1 MTNKKNAG
9 SIGSLNTKYISKERS
24 IESEVQLLH
33 EYDKKPILDLD
44 FLYPRTLYYRNKGR
58 SKRKLASKEMNVK
71 EFEIFKN
78 VQDHQKY
85 STSDMKYYNTKLSNI
100 PSTENK
106 KLKKVYGYDRSTFLT
121 NDKLLERN
129 NNLARN
135 NITES
140 SNDDIE
146 FLGTAEIEAV
156 LNEVKHREIQMMTL
170 NEPSVSDL
178 ISSTVTETTFSSNV
192 FLRKP
197 KLFTDFSFSTFLP
210 FENNNNISEYIFE
223 ANTADNDKIQHN
235 INVRSIKEDSFTLAN
250 NIENV
255 LQKKCKHKEINKT
268 KVTVENELD
277 KLRDK
282 TPGVTNS
289 TQINATSN
297 LPETNSILKS
307 SLREKH
313 HSKRNRT
320 QKNSIS
326 TTLSSHSIPIIGDD
340 YSMLSVFELLLT
352 KSHENNVMNMLYTKS
367 LPAKRKIN
375 PEENTIFDDLN
386 NRYNVTDNSSYKAIS
401 DKIAYNDY
409 VNGYKYYLNYQKNYD
424 DKKYSNLV
432 RYQAHKH
439 HKVDDIG
446 KFILNKI
453 PHLPTARLKRKFVE
467 SETLDDQE
475 ISTKSEDSWFKK
487 HFFIFLDKDPPRKFH
502 TSQTV
507 AFKESKL
514 LVSAAG
520 IDHCKQENFTT
531 SKINSFSQQ
540 RIPKDILLNDFDLD
554 SKHIT
559 SDKLLQADNKPEHT
573 YSPPEQYFNT
583 PIPMQ
588 VDEFDKFL
596 KKHDID
602 VASVMAPLSIPVPQS
617 IQRKKYD
624 KRALQD
630 SPTFTA
636 KDVAALEVVVDLLKS
651 TQGMEDKETTILE
664 SNRNKNMTFTP
675 LLEKNNQL
683 NSIQVHIAIPSAIHD
698 KRRSLESVNVR
709 KVFTA
714 IMSTPVDLEYQI
726 HSFDETT
733 NTPTTVQQSILS
745 PGLYLLV
752 ENTNIT
758 YPKSNFALKPM
769 NMLETSNLKIRHV
782 TVSTV
787 SKKSEPASDTKII
800 SSSNKV
806 VQNLTS
812 NNEIIC
818 KRNVHKT
825 KERDRT
831 TNIVRNKKRN
841 VNFDGVKRF
850 FGHERVCH
858 CHCKAN
864 RTMCRTCAESD
875 KVISEL
881 MFEFDNLEKYVIDHC
896 TEIQTFFW
904 MNPTD
909 GKKLRNVIH
918 RIDKVLNDYYKRVK
932 GKCQGRTCQMI
943 SSNIDKR
950 SFNVD
955 ETDSLLAKE
964 KSVLLDSLQNISKH
978 THKKNN
984 SLPVRKYLNTLNN
997 YLTKEIYKRS
1007 YLNDDKVPMKSIYS
1021 LNNIKIN
1028 LICDTDTSKITPYSL
1043 KNNVNETNTFPTLC
1057 DINDVKDKNKKGF
1070 INFLKMWSKRKKG
1083 KTTSF
1088 YYDMYKSK
1096 NSKTLKFNNK
1106 KRLATENKINLYSSL
1121 NCVHDSNNNK
1131 HEGNLN
1137 SEHEYSIKTNYAKRN
1152 IMSSKKGNILSITQQ
1167 LTSEGDS
1174 NEKKYRSNKTST
1186 TTMKKRFSDVDNDKK
1201 IYNKSDLSNTL
1212 QNINKLLNSLSFNNK
1227 GKRNKFVKTTT
1238 SYNISN
1244 SILPKQIKNN
1254 KKCLMNEV
1262 KHELNKFNDDT
1273 TKSTSTAAKKLLQK
1287 TITLRTKNLIKNNNP
1302 NIKVSITR

>member
-1 MTNKKNAG
+1 MSTSNRYITFFSLTLKLINKLNYFYNYIFCRLYFCIVILNARPVFKSMTNKKNAG

-78 VQDHQKY
+78 IQDHQKY

-106 KLKKVYGYDRSTFLT
+106 KLKKVYSYDRSTFLT

-210 FENNNNISEYIFE
+210 FENNNNISGYIFQ

-255 LQKKCKHKEINKT
+255 LQKKCKHIFNKIKNKLSNDYKEEINKT

-282 TPGVTNS
+282 RPGVTNS

-320 QKNSIS
+320 QNNSIS

-375 PEENTIFDDLN
+375 PEESLIHRNKRKNIRYRLFDNNNNRDTIFDDLN

-559 SDKLLQADNKPEHT
+559 SDKLLQ
-573 YSPPEQYFNT
+573 
-583 PIPMQ
+583 
-588 VDEFDKFL
+588 
-596 KKHDID
+596 
-602 VASVMAPLSIPVPQS
+602 
-617 IQRKKYD
+617 
-624 KRALQD
+624 
-630 SPTFTA
+630 
-636 KDVAALEVVVDLLKS
+636 
-651 TQGMEDKETTILE
+651 
-664 SNRNKNMTFTP
+664 
-675 LLEKNNQL
+675 
-683 NSIQVHIAIPSAIHD
+683 
-698 KRRSLESVNVR
+698 
-709 KVFTA
+709 
-714 IMSTPVDLEYQI
+714 
-726 HSFDETT
+726 
-733 NTPTTVQQSILS
+733 
-745 PGLYLLV
+745 GL
-752 ENTNIT
+752 
-758 YPKSNFALKPM
+758 
-769 NMLETSNLKIRHV
+769 
-782 TVSTV
+782 
-787 SKKSEPASDTKII
+787 
-800 SSSNKV
+800 
-806 VQNLTS
+806 
-812 NNEIIC
+812 
-818 KRNVHKT
+818 
-825 KERDRT
+825 
-831 TNIVRNKKRN
+831 
-841 VNFDGVKRF
+841 
-850 FGHERVCH
+850 
-858 CHCKAN
+858 
-864 RTMCRTCAESD
+864 
-875 KVISEL
+875 
-881 MFEFDNLEKYVIDHC
+881 
-896 TEIQTFFW
+896 
-904 MNPTD
+904 
-909 GKKLRNVIH
+909 
-918 RIDKVLNDYYKRVK
+918 
-932 GKCQGRTCQMI
+932 
-943 SSNIDKR
+943 
-950 SFNVD
+950 
-955 ETDSLLAKE
+955 
-964 KSVLLDSLQNISKH
+964 
-978 THKKNN
+978 
-984 SLPVRKYLNTLNN
+984 
-997 YLTKEIYKRS
+997 
-1007 YLNDDKVPMKSIYS
+1007 
-1021 LNNIKIN
+1021 
-1028 LICDTDTSKITPYSL
+1028 
-1043 KNNVNETNTFPTLC
+1043 
-1057 DINDVKDKNKKGF
+1057 
-1070 INFLKMWSKRKKG
+1070 
-1083 KTTSF
+1083 
-1088 YYDMYKSK
+1088 
-1096 NSKTLKFNNK
+1096 
-1106 KRLATENKINLYSSL
+1106 
-1121 NCVHDSNNNK
+1121 
-1131 HEGNLN
+1131 
-1137 SEHEYSIKTNYAKRN
+1137 
-1152 IMSSKKGNILSITQQ
+1152 
-1167 LTSEGDS
+1167 
-1174 NEKKYRSNKTST
+1174 
-1186 TTMKKRFSDVDNDKK
+1186 
-1201 IYNKSDLSNTL
+1201 
-1212 QNINKLLNSLSFNNK
+1212 
-1227 GKRNKFVKTTT
+1227 
-1238 SYNISN
+1238 
-1244 SILPKQIKNN
+1244 
-1254 KKCLMNEV
+1254 
-1262 KHELNKFNDDT
+1262 
-1273 TKSTSTAAKKLLQK
+1273 
-1287 TITLRTKNLIKNNNP
+1287 
-1302 NIKVSITR
+1302 